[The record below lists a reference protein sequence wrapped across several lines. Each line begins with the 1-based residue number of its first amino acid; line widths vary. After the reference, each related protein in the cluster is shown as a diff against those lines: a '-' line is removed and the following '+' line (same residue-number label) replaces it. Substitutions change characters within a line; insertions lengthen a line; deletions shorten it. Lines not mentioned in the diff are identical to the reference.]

1 MTNYSKGIPSGQMK
15 KYKALIFDLGKVIF
29 EVSFEMAYAYWGK
42 LAGLD
47 SEIIRKRFHFDFQ
60 YDLFSENKI
69 TAEEYAKHVSKL
81 IEFELSLDDFE
92 TGWNR
97 IYLDAFPGIDKTL
110 IKLKQEY
117 RLVAL
122 TNTNAVHAR
131 VWPEKYA
138 EELQHFER
146 IFSSHEMG
154 VRKPEKKAY
163 TMVLDYLGLSPGEV
177 IFLDDTVPNVLGA
190 ENAGIKGIVV
200 TSSSQMINDLQKE
213 GIEI

>member
-1 MTNYSKGIPSGQMK
+1 MS
-15 KYKALIFDLGKVIF
+15 KYKALIFDLGKVVF

-47 SEIIRKRFHFDFQ
+47 SETIRKRFHFDFE

-69 TAEEYAKHVSKL
+69 TAGEYAKHVSEL
-81 IEFELSLDDFE
+81 IGVTLSQEEFE

-97 IYLDAFPGIDKTL
+97 IYLDAFPGIEKILIQLKTT
-110 IKLKQEY
+110 Y
-117 RLVAL
+117 RLTAL
-122 TNTNAVHAR
+122 TNTNSVHAR
-131 VWPEKYA
+131 IWPEKYK
-138 EELQHFER
+138 EELQHFEK

-163 TMVLDYLGLSPGEV
+163 TTVLDYPGLSPAEV

-190 ENAGIKGIVV
+190 EKAGIKGIVV
-200 TSSSQMINDLQKE
+200 TSSAQMKEDLQKQ
-213 GIEI
+213 GIKI